1 MVSMRT
7 ATAADII
14 NMQMTNMWC
23 LPENYQ
29 LRYYLYHLLSWPQLL
44 QVSENHK
51 GEIVGYVLSKME
63 EKEDHDPTP
72 PHGHITSLA
81 VMRTYRKCGLATKMM
96 TNAHLRQRECFDS
109 HYVSLHVR
117 YSNRAAFHL
126 YSQTLGYAISEVEKG
141 YYADGEDAYSMKCVL
156 KVPKKMKKKVKT
168 KAIEDIPPPPVMIS
182 TAEIEAKV
190 EAMSVSGSQDQS
202 SSSAPSSSSG
212 KRYSNKT

>member
-1 MVSMRT
+1 MVCTRP

-51 GEIVGYVLSKME
+51 GEIVGYVLAKME
-63 EKEDHDPTP
+63 DREEHDTITP

-81 VMRTYRKCGLATKMM
+81 VLRSYRKCGLATKMM
-96 TNAHLRQRECFDS
+96 KLAHFRMKECFDS

-117 YSNRAAFHL
+117 FTNRAAFHL
-126 YSQTLGYAISEVEKG
+126 YSRTLGYEVSEVEKG
-141 YYADGEDAYSMKCVL
+141 YYADGEDAYSMRCML
-156 KVPKKMKKKVKT
+156 KVVKKKRKVVKKPQAT
-168 KAIEDIPPPPVMIS
+168 S
-182 TAEIEAKV
+182 SLEAKT
-190 EAMSVSGSQDQS
+190 EALSLVDKPVRNAGEARGTDQTPIP
-202 SSSAPSSSSG
+202 APAA
-212 KRYSNKT
+212 NA